1 MEKLK
6 LNIPDGWQQ
15 VTVKM
20 FQELAKLDNA
30 NDGIAKVVDLISV
43 LADADPEDIRKV
55 DSSELG
61 RLMDLIKWT
70 SQFPNNPHLNTITV
84 KGIEYEMIK
93 LSELSL
99 GEWIDLDTY
108 VEDSV
113 INMHKIFATLYRT
126 KEEKYDANK
135 IEEKANMFADN
146 LPIGEVYGA
155 LLFFSLIV
163 NEYTKTL
170 VDSLTEETTMEVMKM
185 I

>member
-20 FQELAKLDNA
+20 FQELAKLDNN

-61 RLMDLIKWT
+61 RLMDMIKWT
-70 SQFPNNPHLNTITV
+70 AEFPNNPHLNTINV
-84 KGIEYEMIK
+84 KDVEYEMIK
-93 LSELSL
+93 LSDLSL

-108 VEDSV
+108 VEDSI
-113 INMHKIFATLYRT
+113 INMHKIFAMLYRT
-126 KEEKYDANK
+126 KGEIYDANK
-135 IEEKANMFADN
+135 IEDKAIMFADN

-163 NEYTKTL
+163 NEYTRTL
-170 VDSLTEETTMEVMKM
+170 VDSLMEETTTEMLKM